1 MPRRLVDA
9 RRTAK
14 VGGGA
19 ARSRSG
25 RAATA
30 ALATVL
36 TATVA
41 ACGGVGS
48 GGGGGGGGGTTG
60 GQSSLTTMG
69 FGLPDEI
76 ATVRVDAFKKARPD
90 VTLRINEGQFDE
102 QAFLS
107 AVASGNAPD
116 VVYLSRDRIGSYA
129 ARGAIQ
135 PLDGCVSEQN
145 IPTGDFYPAAQQQ
158 VKYDGK
164 WYGIPEFY
172 NSIVLVVNDKAAKDA
187 GVDPAA
193 VDTSDWDELAKLAE
207 KMTRTEGGKIERFG
221 FYPKLPEFL
230 PLWAK
235 ANGADILS
243 EDGRTSKLNDPKV
256 AEALDYASRL
266 VESQGG
272 WTKLKAFT
280 ETFDYFGEGN
290 PFVKDQIGAMLTE
303 QFVVTAMA
311 GTTPD
316 AEITV
321 LPFKD
326 RQGNPV
332 NNVGGN
338 AWVIPKGAKN
348 PDAACTW
355 IKTMTAA
362 DTWVAAARARA
373 EKRAQEGK
381 AYTGTYTGNAKADEV
396 IFSELVKP
404 SGKKAFD
411 DAVKVIRS
419 VQEAGFV
426 VPQSAAAAEFKK
438 AWEDAGTRVLQ
449 GSQDAAESLSR
460 AHTEAQKAIDE
471 ATS

>member
-1 MPRRLVDA
+1 MLHSPVNP
-9 RRTAK
+9 
-14 VGGGA
+14 
-19 ARSRSG
+19 G
-25 RAATA
+25 RAAA
-30 ALATVL
+30 ATLATALVTTL
-36 TATVA
+36 A

-48 GGGGGGGGGTTG
+48 GGDRGGETAGGGA
-60 GQSSLTTMG
+60 SLTTMG

-76 ATVRVDAFKKARPD
+76 AKTRVDAFKKANPG
-90 VTLRINEGQFDE
+90 VALQINEGQFDE

-107 AVASGNAPD
+107 AVAAGNPPD
-116 VVYLSRDRIGSYA
+116 VVYLGRDRIGSYA

-172 NSIVLVVNDKAAKDA
+172 NSVVLVVNDKAARDA
-187 GVDPAA
+187 GVDPADI
-193 VDTSDWDELAKLAE
+193 DTSDWDRLAELAG

-243 EDGRTSKLNDPKV
+243 ADGRTSRLNDPKV
-256 AEALDYASRL
+256 AEALDYANGL

-272 WTKLKAFT
+272 WKKLKAFT
-280 ETFDYFGEGN
+280 DTFDYFGEGN

-316 AEITV
+316 AAITV

-326 RQGNPV
+326 RRGNPV

-338 AWVIPKGAKN
+338 AWVVPKGARN

-362 DTWVAAARARA
+362 ETWIAAARARA
-373 EKRAQEGK
+373 AKRAQEGK

-396 IFSELVKP
+396 IFSEIVKP
-404 SGKKAFD
+404 SGKKPFD

-438 AWEDAGTRVLQ
+438 AWEDAAIRVLQ
-449 GSQDAAESLSR
+449 GDQKAADSLGR
-460 AHTEAQKAIDE
+460 AQAEAQKAIDE